1 MSGGIDM
8 ACQAGLNLPYRLLRL
23 VAGTV
28 EEAAIP
34 WPVSGVRVTKIEQAV
49 VL

>member
-1 MSGGIDM
+1 M
-8 ACQAGLNLPYRLLRL
+8 ACQAGLNLPYWLLRL

-28 EEAAIP
+28 EEADIP
-34 WPVSGVRVTKIEQAV
+34 WPVGGVRVAKIEQAV